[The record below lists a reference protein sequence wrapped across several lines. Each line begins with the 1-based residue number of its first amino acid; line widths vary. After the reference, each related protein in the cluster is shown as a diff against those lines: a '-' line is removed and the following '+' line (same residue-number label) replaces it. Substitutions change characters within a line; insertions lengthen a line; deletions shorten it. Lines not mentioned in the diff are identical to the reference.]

1 MQDNIKYDELESF
14 LNWWM
19 ANRYINTPQDNSLTY
34 EKDTH
39 GVVLYRDGQFQVEL
53 FNVKP
58 NSEIVPHIHPN
69 VDSFE
74 VFLGGDIHFM
84 CDGVW
89 SYEQKLGESIT
100 RVKPDSWHG
109 GLFGERGGCFLSVQH
124 WLNGVPPTFVGN
136 DWKDKVNNNSYKE
149 S

>member
-1 MQDNIKYDELESF
+1 MNAQTDVLEEF
-14 LNWWM
+14 LHWWLQ
-19 ANRYINTPQDNSLTY
+19 NRVICPPLDSSLTHI
-34 EKDTH
+34 KDTY
-39 GVVLYRDGQFQVEL
+39 GVVLYRQGPFQVEL

-58 NSEIVPHIHPN
+58 NSEIVPHLHPN

-74 VFLGGDIHFM
+74 VFLTGDIHFM
-84 CDGVW
+84 CNGEW

-136 DWKDKVNNNSYKE
+136 DWVDEDKRDSYAK

>member
-1 MQDNIKYDELESF
+1 MNAQKDVLEEF
-14 LNWWM
+14 LHWWLQ
-19 ANRYINTPQDNSLTY
+19 NRVICPPLDNSLTHI
-34 EKDTH
+34 KDTY
-39 GVVLYRDGQFQVEL
+39 GVVLYRQGPFQVEL

-58 NSEIVPHIHPN
+58 NSEIVPHLHPN

-74 VFLGGDIHFM
+74 VFLTGDIHFM
-84 CDGVW
+84 CNGEW

-109 GLFGERGGCFLSVQH
+109 GLFGEKGGCFLSVQH

-136 DWKDKVNNNSYKE
+136 DWVDEDKRDSYAK

>member
-1 MQDNIKYDELESF
+1 MNAQTDVLEEF
-14 LNWWM
+14 LHWWLQ
-19 ANRYINTPQDNSLTY
+19 NRVICPPLDNSLTHI
-34 EKDTH
+34 KDTY
-39 GVVLYRDGQFQVEL
+39 GVVLYRQGPFQVEL

-58 NSEIVPHIHPN
+58 NSEIVPHLHPN

-74 VFLGGDIHFM
+74 VFLTGDIHFM
-84 CDGVW
+84 CNGEW

-136 DWKDKVNNNSYKE
+136 DWVDEDKRDSYAK

>member
-1 MQDNIKYDELESF
+1 
-14 LNWWM
+14 
-19 ANRYINTPQDNSLTY
+19 LTHI
-34 EKDTH
+34 KDTY
-39 GVVLYRDGQFQVEL
+39 GVVLYRQGPFQVEL

-58 NSEIVPHIHPN
+58 NSEIVPHLHPN

-74 VFLGGDIHFM
+74 VFLTGDIHFM
-84 CDGVW
+84 CNGEW

-136 DWKDKVNNNSYKE
+136 DWVDEDKRDSYAK

>member
-1 MQDNIKYDELESF
+1 LNAQTDVLEDF
-14 LNWWM
+14 LHWWLQ
-19 ANRYINTPQDNSLTY
+19 NRVICPPLDNSLTHV
-34 EKDTH
+34 KDTH
-39 GVVLYRDGQFQVEL
+39 GIVLYRQGPFQVEL

-58 NSEIVPHIHPN
+58 NSEIVPHLHPN

-74 VFLGGDIHFM
+74 VFLTGDIHFM
-84 CDGVW
+84 CNGEW

-109 GLFGERGGCFLSVQH
+109 GLFGERGGSFLSVQH

-136 DWKDKVNNNSYKE
+136 DWVDEDKRDSYAK

>member
-1 MQDNIKYDELESF
+1 MIPKEDVLEQF
-14 LNWWM
+14 LQWWLH
-19 ANRYINTPQDNSLTY
+19 NRVICPPLTDSLVHV
-34 EKDTH
+34 KDTH
-39 GVVLYRDGQFQVEL
+39 GVVLYREGQFQVEL

-58 NSEIVPHIHPN
+58 NCEIVPHIHPN

-74 VFLGGDIHFM
+74 VFLSGDIHFM
-84 CDGVW
+84 CDDVW

-109 GLFGERGGCFLSVQH
+109 GLFGEKGGCFLSVQH
-124 WLNGVPPTFVGN
+124 WLNGVQPTFVGN
-136 DWKDKVNNNSYKE
+136 DWADYKKSCSYEK

>member
-1 MQDNIKYDELESF
+1 LNAQNDVLEEF
-14 LNWWM
+14 LHWWLQ
-19 ANRYINTPQDNSLTY
+19 NRVICPPLDNSLTHI
-34 EKDTH
+34 KDTY
-39 GVVLYRDGQFQVEL
+39 GVVLYRQGPFQVEL

-58 NSEIVPHIHPN
+58 NSEIVPHLHPN

-74 VFLGGDIHFM
+74 VFLTGDIHFM
-84 CDGVW
+84 CNGEW

-109 GLFGERGGCFLSVQH
+109 GLFGEKGGCFLSVQH

-136 DWKDKVNNNSYKE
+136 DWVDEDKRDSYAK

>member
-1 MQDNIKYDELESF
+1 MNAQKDVLEEF
-14 LNWWM
+14 LHWWLQ
-19 ANRYINTPQDNSLTY
+19 NRVICPPLDNSLTHI
-34 EKDTH
+34 KDTY
-39 GVVLYRDGQFQVEL
+39 GVVLYRQGPFQVEL

-58 NSEIVPHIHPN
+58 NSEIVPHLHPN

-74 VFLGGDIHFM
+74 VFLTGDIHFM
-84 CDGVW
+84 CNGEW

-136 DWKDKVNNNSYKE
+136 DWVDEDKRDSYAK

>member
-1 MQDNIKYDELESF
+1 MNAQNDVLEEF
-14 LNWWM
+14 LHWWLQ
-19 ANRYINTPQDNSLTY
+19 NRVICPPLDNSLTHI
-34 EKDTH
+34 KDTY
-39 GVVLYRDGQFQVEL
+39 GVVLYRQGPFQVEL

-58 NSEIVPHIHPN
+58 NSEIVPHLHPN

-74 VFLGGDIHFM
+74 VFLTGDIHFM
-84 CDGVW
+84 CNGEW

-109 GLFGERGGCFLSVQH
+109 GFFGERGGCFLSVQH

-136 DWKDKVNNNSYKE
+136 DWVDEDKRDSYAK